1 MDGPQEV
8 EFTRLL
14 FLGISVMFLLALAI
28 IVFIVLYQRKLFRQQ
43 IRLKQIEADH
53 QMSLMA
59 ASLHAQEKER
69 NRIASDLHDEV
80 GATLSAAKLYSSQ
93 IREGNP
99 SAERREVLARQVDD
113 IMDEAIKR
121 VRQISHNLLPP
132 TLEKLGLNSALS
144 DLAGQI
150 NVASDVQVSVEY
162 HLEKRLPM
170 HVELNIYRIMQELVN
185 NTLKHANAETAVIS
199 VVQSGKLIDV
209 KYADDGIGFDID
221 QQNGKSDGLGL
232 NSVKSRGHLLG
243 ANPTLTSAPE
253 KGTTFS
259 ITFSETQ
266 HLQ

>member
-1 MDGPQEV
+1 MGGPQEV
-8 EFTRLL
+8 EFARLL
-14 FLGISVMFLLALAI
+14 LSGVSVMFLLALAI

-43 IRLKQIEADH
+43 IQLQKIEADH
-53 QMSLMA
+53 QKSLMA

-93 IREGNP
+93 IRDGDP
-99 SAERREVLARQVDD
+99 SEERRKVLARQVDD

-150 NVASDVQVSVEY
+150 NVASDVQVSVDY
-162 HLEKRLPM
+162 HLDNRLPLQ
-170 HVELNIYRIMQELVN
+170 VELNIYRIMQELVN
-185 NTLKHANAETAVIS
+185 NTLKHANAQTALIS
-199 VVQSGKLIDV
+199 VLQTGESIEV
-209 KYADDGIGFDID
+209 KYSDDGIGFDLES
-221 QQNGKSDGLGL
+221 QNGKSDGLGL

-243 ANPTLTSAPE
+243 ANPVLTSAPD

-259 ITFSETQ
+259 ITFSKTQ